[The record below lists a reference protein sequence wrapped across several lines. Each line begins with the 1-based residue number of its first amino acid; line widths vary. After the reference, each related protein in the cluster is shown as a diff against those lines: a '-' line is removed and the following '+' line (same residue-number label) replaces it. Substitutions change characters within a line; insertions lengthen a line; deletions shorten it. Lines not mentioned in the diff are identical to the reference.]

1 MSYFKDLAV
10 YRSQWPWGIGPKR
23 LFPCSLSLCLVIQ
36 RCLSGTPSKKTNL
49 VISCLRNY
57 LGTHGPVK
65 YIVTDNYSGFKSKE
79 MIKFL
84 KSQGIVR
91 PESSPYRSRS
101 RGIIEGYNRLLQNAI
116 KSLLNVQDDSTEHWP
131 ELIST
136 ATFLLNNRK
145 FFNEQLSPAQ
155 IHWSSLNPRTQN
167 IRPVTLANW
176 LNHSPLNL
184 IKLFD

>member
-1 MSYFKDLAV
+1 MPFLLTTVDV
-10 YRSQWPWGIGPKR
+10 YSRYLSV
-23 LFPCSLSLCLVIQ
+23 SLLP
-36 RCLSGTPSKKTNL
+36 TKKNL

-57 LGTHGPVK
+57 LGTHGPLK

-116 KSLLNVQDDSTEHWP
+116 KSLLNVQDDSTET
-131 ELIST
+131 LD
-136 ATFLLNNRK
+136 
-145 FFNEQLSPAQ
+145 
-155 IHWSSLNPRTQN
+155 RTN
-167 IRPVTLANW
+167 
-176 LNHSPLNL
+176 
-184 IKLFD
+184 